1 MKIDMVDQPPHYKD
15 GGIETID
22 FIEAKKLGFNLGNA
36 IKYISRAGKKNDAL
50 EDLKK
55 ARWYLNRE
63 INNMMDKEWLDEQN
77 NK

>member
-63 INNMMDKEWLDEQN
+63 INNMMDKDWLDEQN